1 MSFWKNLENTF
12 LGFFQDSNG
21 KGSRKATTLYACLAF
36 LGIVVIGE
44 KSVSYE
50 ILGTLVI
57 IILWCLGAITRE
69 HVGKL
74 LDTKT
79 PKVDGDVTS

>member
-1 MSFWKNLENTF
+1 MTFWEKLENTF
-12 LGFFQDSNG
+12 FGFFQDTNG
-21 KGSRKATTLYACLAF
+21 KGSRKALTLYSCLTF
-36 LGIVVIGE
+36 LGIVAVGE
-44 KSVSYE
+44 KNVSYE

-74 LDTKT
+74 LDSKT
-79 PKVDGDVTS
+79 PDAK